1 MFFDFHT
8 HFDFYGSNLS
18 NSVPLTTT
26 LDAAI
31 NCVVQ
36 NDIFTVGSSV
46 NIESWQ
52 RNLCIANRVNAAAY
66 EKAGNERKLYLPT
79 FGIHPSY
86 TAGLPSSPG
95 ELQTVLEPYL
105 AASSLIGEAGL
116 DYFWETKTPPQRQ
129 ETVLAVQLDHCERTG
144 KYIVL
149 HTKGAEKRIL
159 EMLADFPHARPIIH
173 WYDGPQD
180 VFKKLLDRGYPQTF
194 GVGLR
199 YNPVEQAQLRL
210 TPRELIL
217 TETDN
222 PESDRWLGGTDDSPL
237 LISRVVSD
245 IASVLGMQKEE
256 AATLTERNSLKI
268 WSDFSDHK
276 DLIRK

>member
-8 HFDFYGSNLS
+8 HFDFYGRNLS

-31 NCVVQ
+31 DCVVQ
-36 NDIFTVGSSV
+36 NNIFTVGSSV
-46 NIESWQ
+46 NIESWE
-52 RNLCIANRVNAAAY
+52 RNKAIADRVNAAA
-66 EKAGNERKLYLPT
+66 GRILYLPT

-86 TAGLPSSPG
+86 TAGLPASTQ
-95 ELQTVLEPYL
+95 ELQAAIEPYL
-105 AASSLIGEAGL
+105 AASAIIGEAGL

-149 HTKGAEKRIL
+149 HTKGAEQRIL
-159 EMLADFPHARPIIH
+159 EMLSDFPHARPIIH
-173 WYDGPQD
+173 WYDGPED
-180 VFKKLLDRGYPQTF
+180 VYKKLLDRGYPQTF

-199 YNPVEQAQLRL
+199 YNPVEQRQLRL

-217 TETDN
+217 SETDN
-222 PESDRWLGGTDDSPL
+222 PESDRWLGGTDDSPA
-237 LISRVVSD
+237 LICRVVAD
-245 IASVLGMQKEE
+245 IASVLGIQKEE
-256 AATLTERNSLKI
+256 AAALIEHNSLNI
-268 WSDFSDHK
+268 RSDFSDHG
-276 DLIRK
+276 DPIRK

>member
-1 MFFDFHT
+1 MYVDFHT
-8 HFDFYGSNLS
+8 HFDFYGHNLS
-18 NSVPLTTT
+18 NSVPLSTT
-26 LDAAI
+26 LDDAI

-46 NIESWQ
+46 NIASWE
-52 RNLCIANRVNAAAY
+52 RNKAIAERVNAAA
-66 EKAGNERKLYLPT
+66 GRTLYLPT

-86 TAGLPSSPG
+86 TADLPSSTQ
-95 ELQTVLEPYL
+95 ELQAAIEPYL
-105 AASSLIGEAGL
+105 DASTIIGEAGL

-159 EMLADFPHARPIIH
+159 DMLSDFPHARPIIH
-173 WYDGPQD
+173 WYDGPED
-180 VFKKLLDRGYPQTF
+180 VYRAMLDRGYPQTF

-199 YNPVEQAQLRL
+199 YNQVEQNQLRL
-210 TPRELIL
+210 TPLELIL

-222 PESDRWLGGTDDSPL
+222 PESDLWLGGTSDSPA
-237 LISRVVSD
+237 LICRVVAD
-245 IASVLGMQKEE
+245 IASVLGIQKEK
-256 AATLTERNSLKI
+256 AAALIEHNSLGI
-268 WSDFSDHK
+268 
-276 DLIRK
+276 LGC